1 MGEAKGDGSRIKT
14 YFVPMNYTNLTAQE
28 RLNYES
34 VRVDL
39 RFAEQAAGVMGV
51 VFKTSVG
58 EYFQVSRSINF
69 TYSLR
74 SPKYQCPVSG
84 CGALEQLCLSDYFP
98 VFVSG
103 GN

>member
-1 MGEAKGDGSRIKT
+1 MGEARGDGRRIKT

-51 VFKTSVG
+51 VFNKRGGIFSSV
-58 EYFQVSRSINF
+58 QVI
-69 TYSLR
+69 
-74 SPKYQCPVSG
+74 
-84 CGALEQLCLSDYFP
+84 
-98 VFVSG
+98 
-103 GN
+103 

>member
-1 MGEAKGDGSRIKT
+1 MTRTDHVRGQVGEAKGDGSRIKT

-51 VFKTSVG
+51 VFNKRGGIFLSVQI
-58 EYFQVSRSINF
+58 Y
-69 TYSLR
+69 
-74 SPKYQCPVSG
+74 
-84 CGALEQLCLSDYFP
+84 
-98 VFVSG
+98 
-103 GN
+103 